1 MYPCANWCLM
11 WFQRTHG
18 VLLTRSRSR
27 WYTCVGDTVPQSV
40 GLRSPGPAR
49 KGNLPHRGGTQ
60 DGVVFQRVL
69 VPLKQVGSSRAAR
82 ICPKAFA
89 SCPRL
94 VQRARL
100 KKGPACVSPCVL
112 CWSPRLF
119 GFLVVLASPA
129 IPVPMRPHI
138 IIKIK
143 VVFDVP
149 ATQPPKPLWEGG
161 RCFSC
166 ALHTSKAIEL
176 GKNEK

>member
-89 SCPRL
+89 SCPCLSSGQGFL
-94 VQRARL
+94 VKAQRS
-100 KKGPACVSPCVL
+100 SPRVFL
-112 CWSPRLF
+112 CWSPRCFWWSWRPRLSPFLCVPILF
-119 GFLVVLASPA
+119 
-129 IPVPMRPHI
+129 
-138 IIKIK
+138 
-143 VVFDVP
+143 
-149 ATQPPKPLWEGG
+149 
-161 RCFSC
+161 
-166 ALHTSKAIEL
+166 
-176 GKNEK
+176 